1 MNNRIKI
8 FIDNG
13 EHVPPKPH
21 SSGLHEGADIN
32 QHYVIN
38 DEKPTVLKPETS
50 VEDRLARQVRAPF
63 KPVDGV
69 EPNRL
74 FASRQDG
81 FAVLQ
86 KKTVLDLDSATV
98 DTNTEA
104 LLAFHEIYN
113 DNERFA
119 TDLLGLVLDETAAV
133 VKFGRFD
140 DNGLGNKMDMEQ
152 AIKDIQVYAE
162 NTIST
167 SMQYSPR
174 SLLVHAKPIILF
186 MLENHDSMT
195 ELAIVLMTL
204 RVVAKQTKLS

>member
-1 MNNRIKI
+1 MEFFSWYI
-8 FIDNG
+8 F
-13 EHVPPKPH
+13 HVQ
-21 SSGLHEGADIN
+21 SWD
-32 QHYVIN
+32 Q
-38 DEKPTVLKPETS
+38 
-50 VEDRLARQVRAPF
+50 
-63 KPVDGV
+63 
-69 EPNRL
+69 
-74 FASRQDG
+74 
-81 FAVLQ
+81 
-86 KKTVLDLDSATV
+86 
-98 DTNTEA
+98 
-104 LLAFHEIYN
+104 IYN

-133 VKFGRFD
+133 GKFGSFD